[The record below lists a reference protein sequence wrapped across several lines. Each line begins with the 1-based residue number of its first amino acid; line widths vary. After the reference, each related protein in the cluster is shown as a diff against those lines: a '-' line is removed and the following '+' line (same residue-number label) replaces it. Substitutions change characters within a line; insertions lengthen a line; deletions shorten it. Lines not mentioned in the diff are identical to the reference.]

1 MGQRS
6 RSFPVVWSSMPCT
19 KLAASAPSRTRRR
32 SRLGCRSMRE
42 CWPTDQ
48 RLAIIKWDV
57 FRPRLETWIAIPE
70 ICAASV
76 ELKKLATGT
85 LVLEFADG
93 SVIRREATRRPQLTA
108 FAAAVEALVAST
120 PSRGSA
126 PGAPTL
132 GSEPVGLYG
141 WTMPSSS

>member
-1 MGQRS
+1 
-6 RSFPVVWSSMPCT
+6 
-19 KLAASAPSRTRRR
+19 
-32 SRLGCRSMRE
+32 LGL
-42 CWPTDQ
+42 TDQ

-70 ICAASV
+70 IREVSV
-76 ELKKLATGT
+76 QLKKIAAGT

-93 SVIRREATRRPQLTA
+93 SVIRREATRRTQLTA

-120 PSRGSA
+120 PSHLSA
-126 PGAPTL
+126 PPAPTP

-141 WTMPSSS
+141 WTMPRSP